1 MEKDFSKLYNNLVSG
16 LYTYCKSNNLQS
28 FVLGISGGIDSTI
41 TAAIASKAADL
52 AGVTIY
58 GVSMPT
64 ITNDDDET
72 STAELVGNAFCD
84 EFVEQPIGRLY
95 SSVEVVCANLTY
107 RLANKLDGSTK
118 IAKGNIKARL
128 RMITLYHIA
137 SMTGGVVLDT
147 DNATEHFTGFYT
159 IHGDD
164 GDIGVL
170 RDLDKSTIFAFAEWM
185 MSNSKLFNE
194 MQREAIAAS
203 RKLNPTDGNGVG
215 CDLEQFGL
223 PTYAEV
229 DAVVNGT
236 ETENVGNV
244 MSLHNKT
251 WYKRQVRPLYVNEG
265 GNVVQGDGSPINKE
279 A

>member
-1 MEKDFSKLYNNLVSG
+1 MEKDFQLIYDNLTYG
-16 LYTYCKSNNLQS
+16 LAKYCRENGIKSM
-28 FVLGISGGIDSTI
+28 VLGISGGIDSTI
-41 TAAIASKAADL
+41 TAAIAKAACSEL
-52 AGVTIY
+52 GIPLY

-64 ITNDDDET
+64 ITNNDDET
-72 STAELVGNAFCD
+72 SAAELVGNAFCD

-185 MSNSKLFNE
+185 ISNSKLFNN

-203 RKLNPTDGNGVG
+203 RKLTPTDGNGVG

-223 PTYAEV
+223 DTYEQV
-229 DAVVNGT
+229 DAVVNGE

-244 MSLHNKT
+244 LKLHKKT
-251 WYKRQVRPLYVNEG
+251 WYKRLPRPFYIGIDGTYRDSNE
-265 GNVVQGDGSPINKE
+265 NEFKID
-279 A
+279 

>member
-1 MEKDFSKLYNNLVSG
+1 MEKDFQLIYDNLTHG
-16 LYTYCKSNNLQS
+16 LTKYCMENGIRSM
-28 FVLGISGGIDSTI
+28 VLGISGGIDSTI
-41 TAAIASKAADL
+41 TAAIAYKAADL
-52 AGVTIY
+52 AGIPIY

-64 ITNDDDET
+64 ITNNDDET
-72 STAELVGNAFCD
+72 SAAELVGNAFCD

-185 MSNSKLFNE
+185 ISNSKLFNN

-223 PTYAEV
+223 DTYEQV
-229 DAVVNGT
+229 DAVVNGE

-244 MSLHNKT
+244 LKLHKKT
-251 WYKRQVRPLYVNEG
+251 WYKRLPRPFYIGIDGTYRDSNE
-265 GNVVQGDGSPINKE
+265 NEFKID
-279 A
+279 

>member
-1 MEKDFSKLYNNLVSG
+1 MEKDFQLIYDNLTYG
-16 LYTYCKSNNLQS
+16 LAKYCRENGIKSM
-28 FVLGISGGIDSTI
+28 VLGISGGIDSTI
-41 TAAIASKAADL
+41 TAAIAKAACSGL
-52 AGVTIY
+52 GIPLY

-64 ITNDDDET
+64 ITNSDYET
-72 STAELVGNAFCD
+72 GTAELVGNAFCD
-84 EFVEQPIGRLY
+84 KFVEQPIGRLY
-95 SSVEVVCANLTY
+95 SSVEVVCSNLTY
-107 RLANKLDGSTK
+107 SLTNKLDDSTK

-170 RDLDKSTIFAFAEWM
+170 RDLDKSTIFAFADWM
-185 MSNSKLFNE
+185 TSNLKLFND
-194 MQREAIAAS
+194 MQRKAIVAS

-223 PTYAEV
+223 DTYEQV
-229 DAVVNGT
+229 DAVVNGE
-236 ETENVGNV
+236 ETENVCNV
-244 MSLHNKT
+244 LKLHKKT
-251 WYKRQVRPLYVNEG
+251 WYKRLPRPFYIGIDGTYRDSNE
-265 GNVVQGDGSPINKE
+265 NEFKID
-279 A
+279 